1 LESKYGKIYLEYKNK
16 TWFWF
21 MFCPSG
27 KACEIWAGQTN
38 RFMWRKFL
46 ACFWKEQGL
55 VSVNNAAADAIVTI
69 CGSDSGQLHL
79 IRILISIISAHSRYQ
94 Y

>member
-1 LESKYGKIYLEYKNK
+1 
-16 TWFWF
+16 
-21 MFCPSG
+21 
-27 KACEIWAGQTN
+27 
-38 RFMWRKFL
+38 MWRKFL

-79 IRILISIISAHSRYQ
+79 IRILISTISAHSRYQ